1 MALNARFYHIAA
13 VDSFQISSTINILL
27 DIIIILYKTI
37 YHIFIDLNS
46 FVLPRASQK
55 MSHHPNQQVH
65 ITINYIFIITIV
77 IATTTFNVMHI
88 SQIPPDSV

>member
-1 MALNARFYHIAA
+1 MALNARFYHTA

-27 DIIIILYKTI
+27 NIIIILYKTI
-37 YHIFIDLNS
+37 NHIFIDLNS
-46 FVLPRASQK
+46 FVLKRASQK
-55 MSHHPNQQVH
+55 MSHHPNQQFH
-65 ITINYIFIITIV
+65 IIINCIFIITIV